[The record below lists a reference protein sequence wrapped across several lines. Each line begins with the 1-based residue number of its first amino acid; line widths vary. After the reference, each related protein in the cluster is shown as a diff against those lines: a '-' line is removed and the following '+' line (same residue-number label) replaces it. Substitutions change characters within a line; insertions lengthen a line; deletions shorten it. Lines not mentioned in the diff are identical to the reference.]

1 MKKELQILLKTDLE
15 RQLFWDLNCDICR
28 WRQARELP
36 LVRACWQ
43 TSSTVYWTKA
53 LQKHQGLQKQVRNIC
68 EHQKSR
74 VMSLF
79 PSLSYYMLLY
89 SSTQLFSPWFT
100 LNTNL
105 WWNKLNDE
113 ILSNLIKYLRNKL
126 YTCTLRYVQKIFI
139 TTILLTWCYK
149 QITLWID

>member
-1 MKKELQILLKTDLE
+1 MIFFHNSVWCSIIFKPVKKPEQFSKFMKKELQILLKTDLE
-15 RQLFWDLNCDICR
+15 RQLFWDLNCNICR

-53 LQKHQGLQKQVRNIC
+53 LQRHQGLQKQVRNIC

-79 PSLSYYMLLY
+79 PCYPITCY
-89 SSTQLFSPWFT
+89 
-100 LNTNL
+100 
-105 WWNKLNDE
+105 
-113 ILSNLIKYLRNKL
+113 
-126 YTCTLRYVQKIFI
+126 CTLALNYFHPD
-139 TTILLTWCYK
+139 L
-149 QITLWID
+149 LWIPIYDGINWMMKFYLIW